1 MMAKKFNL
9 KMSNQK
15 ELQSLVKVESVYNID
30 YDELNIDG
38 KEKEELIKYEN
49 DITFHKEKSMQ
60 HIFKFSR
67 AIYEANSVFSKKG
80 NGNFG
85 KWIEKVGIDRDS
97 ANIAIRKYRLYL
109 ETENKGLVEAKKVLT
124 LTNRTIKA
132 LTGQKKSEFSEAEVI
147 EVITAENSSEKLK
160 EIEERKETVKLK
172 NINEKKTFLLREKIR
187 RQHQMDKLREEI
199 REIENELQEIRDLE
213 KRNVSH
219 N

>member
-1 MMAKKFNL
+1 MAKKFNL

-49 DITFHKEKSMQ
+49 DITFHREKSMQ
-60 HIFKFSR
+60 HIFKFSQ

-85 KWIEKVGIDRDS
+85 KWIEKIGIDRDS

-147 EVITAENSSEKLK
+147 EVINAENSSEKLK
-160 EIEERKETVKLK
+160 EIEERKEIVKLK
-172 NINEKKTFLLREKIR
+172 NINEKKIFLLREKIR
-187 RQHQMDKLREEI
+187 RQHQIDRLKEEM
-199 REIENELQEIRDLE
+199 REIENKLQEIRDLE
-213 KRNVSH
+213 KRNVNH
-219 N
+219 D

>member
-1 MMAKKFNL
+1 MAKKFNL

-49 DITFHKEKSMQ
+49 DITFHREKSMQ

-124 LTNRTIKA
+124 LTNRTIKT

-187 RQHQMDKLREEI
+187 RQHQMDKLREQI

>member
-1 MMAKKFNL
+1 MAKKFNL

-49 DITFHKEKSMQ
+49 DITFHREKSMQ

-132 LTGQKKSEFSEAEVI
+132 LTGQKKSEFSEAEVM

-172 NINEKKTFLLREKIR
+172 NINEKKAFLLREKIR
-187 RQHQMDKLREEI
+187 RQRQMDRLREEI
-199 REIENELQEIRDLE
+199 REIENELQEIKKSE
-213 KRNVSH
+213 N
-219 N
+219 

>member
-1 MMAKKFNL
+1 MAKKFNL

-49 DITFHKEKSMQ
+49 DITFHREKSMQ

-132 LTGQKKSEFSEAEVI
+132 LTGQKKSEFSEAEVM

-172 NINEKKTFLLREKIR
+172 NINEKKAFLLREKIR
-187 RQHQMDKLREEI
+187 RQHQMDRLREEI
-199 REIENELQEIRDLE
+199 REIENELQEIKKSE
-213 KRNVSH
+213 N
-219 N
+219 

>member
-1 MMAKKFNL
+1 MAKKFNL

-49 DITFHKEKSMQ
+49 DITFHREKSMQ

-85 KWIEKVGIDRDS
+85 KWIEKIGIDRDS

-147 EVITAENSSEKLK
+147 EVINAENSSEKLK
-160 EIEERKETVKLK
+160 EIEERKEIVKLK
-172 NINEKKTFLLREKIR
+172 NINEKKIFLMREKIR
-187 RQHQMDKLREEI
+187 RQHQIDRLKEEM
-199 REIENELQEIRDLE
+199 REIENKLQEIRDLE
-213 KRNVSH
+213 KRNVNH
-219 N
+219 D

>member
-1 MMAKKFNL
+1 MAKKFNL

-49 DITFHKEKSMQ
+49 DITFHREKSMQ

-124 LTNRTIKA
+124 LTNRTIKT

-199 REIENELQEIRDLE
+199 KEIENELQEIRDLE

>member
-1 MMAKKFNL
+1 
-9 KMSNQK
+9 MSNQK

-49 DITFHKEKSMQ
+49 DITFHREKSMQ

-124 LTNRTIKA
+124 LTNRTIKT
-132 LTGQKKSEFSEAEVI
+132 LTGQKKSEFSEAEVM

-172 NINEKKTFLLREKIR
+172 NINEKKAFLLREKIR
-187 RQHQMDKLREEI
+187 RQHQMDRLREEI
-199 REIENELQEIRDLE
+199 REIENELQEIKKSE
-213 KRNVSH
+213 N
-219 N
+219 

>member
-1 MMAKKFNL
+1 
-9 KMSNQK
+9 MSNQK

-49 DITFHKEKSMQ
+49 DITFHREKSMQ

-124 LTNRTIKA
+124 LTNRTIKT

>member
-1 MMAKKFNL
+1 MAKKFNL

-49 DITFHKEKSMQ
+49 DITFHREKSMQ

-85 KWIEKVGIDRDS
+85 KWIEKIGIDRDS
-97 ANIAIRKYRLYL
+97 ANVAIRRYGLYL
-109 ETENKGLVEAKKVLT
+109 EAETKGIEEPQKVLS
-124 LTNRTIKA
+124 LPNRTIKV

-147 EVITAENSSEKLK
+147 EVINAENSSEKLK
-160 EIEERKETVKLK
+160 EIEEKKEAVKLSDTE
-172 NINEKKTFLLREKIR
+172 EKKAFLLKEKIR
-187 RQHQMDKLREEI
+187 KQHLIKKLQNEI
-199 REIENELQEIRDLE
+199 REIDEELTKIE
-213 KRNVSH
+213 
-219 N
+219 

>member
-1 MMAKKFNL
+1 MAKKFNL

-49 DITFHKEKSMQ
+49 DITFHREKSMQ

-147 EVITAENSSEKLK
+147 EVINAENSSEKLK

>member
-1 MMAKKFNL
+1 MAKKFNL

-49 DITFHKEKSMQ
+49 DITFHREKSMQ

-172 NINEKKTFLLREKIR
+172 NINEKKTFLLRDKIR

>member
-1 MMAKKFNL
+1 MAKKFNL

-49 DITFHKEKSMQ
+49 DITFHREKSMQ

-147 EVITAENSSEKLK
+147 EVINAENSSEKLK
-160 EIEERKETVKLK
+160 EIEERKEIVKLK
-172 NINEKKTFLLREKIR
+172 NINEKKIFLLREKIR
-187 RQHQMDKLREEI
+187 RQHQIDRLKEEM

-219 N
+219 D

>member
-1 MMAKKFNL
+1 MAKKFNL

-49 DITFHKEKSMQ
+49 DITFHREKSMQ

-147 EVITAENSSEKLK
+147 EVINAENSSEKLK

-172 NINEKKTFLLREKIR
+172 NINEKKIFLLREKIR
-187 RQHQMDKLREEI
+187 KQHQIDRLKEEM
-199 REIENELQEIRDLE
+199 REIENKLQEIRDLE

-219 N
+219 D

>member
-1 MMAKKFNL
+1 MAKKFNL
-9 KMSNQK
+9 KMSSQK

-49 DITFHKEKSMQ
+49 DITFHREKSMQ

-85 KWIEKVGIDRDS
+85 KWIEKIGIDRDS

-147 EVITAENSSEKLK
+147 EVINAENSSEKLK
-160 EIEERKETVKLK
+160 EIEEKKEAVKLSDTE
-172 NINEKKTFLLREKIR
+172 EKKAFLLKEKIR
-187 RQHQMDKLREEI
+187 KQHLIKKLQNEI
-199 REIENELQEIRDLE
+199 REIDEELTKIE
-213 KRNVSH
+213 
-219 N
+219 

>member
-1 MMAKKFNL
+1 MAKKFNL

-49 DITFHKEKSMQ
+49 DITFHREKSMQ

>member
-1 MMAKKFNL
+1 
-9 KMSNQK
+9 MSNQK

-49 DITFHKEKSMQ
+49 DITFHREKSMQ

-85 KWIEKVGIDRDS
+85 KWIEKIGIDRDS
-97 ANIAIRKYRLYL
+97 ANVAIRRYGLYL
-109 ETENKGLVEAKKVLT
+109 EAETKGIEKPQKVLS
-124 LTNRTIKA
+124 LPNRTIKV

-147 EVITAENSSEKLK
+147 EVINAENSSEKLK
-160 EIEERKETVKLK
+160 EIEEKKEAVKLSDTE
-172 NINEKKTFLLREKIR
+172 EKKAFLLKEKIR
-187 RQHQMDKLREEI
+187 KQHLIKKLQNEI
-199 REIENELQEIRDLE
+199 REIDEELTKIESKL
-213 KRNVSH
+213 KGGKSGK
-219 N
+219 

>member
-1 MMAKKFNL
+1 
-9 KMSNQK
+9 MSNQK

-49 DITFHKEKSMQ
+49 DITFHREKSMQ

-124 LTNRTIKA
+124 LTNRTIKT

-147 EVITAENSSEKLK
+147 EVINAENSSEKLK
-160 EIEERKETVKLK
+160 EIEEKKEAIKLSDTE
-172 NINEKKTFLLREKIR
+172 EKKAFLLKEKIR
-187 RQHQMDKLREEI
+187 KQHLIKKLQNEI
-199 REIENELQEIRDLE
+199 REIDEELTKIE
-213 KRNVSH
+213 
-219 N
+219 